1 MGKHAR
7 NCLLKGRD
15 VYSDVA
21 VVSLPLHRVHLHGG
35 LSSPHALPNMQ
46 SRRTEEGN
54 QLLIILHIH
63 LYQQGDLATPVAYG
77 PRKMWLQYKARRLL
91 FMHLNEICEKIVN
104 YLELELGGCN
114 CVNVSYV

>member
-1 MGKHAR
+1 MEKHAR

-21 VVSLPLHRVHLHGG
+21 VVSLPPHRVHLHGG

-54 QLLIILHIH
+54 QLLIILHLH
-63 LYQQGDLATPVAYG
+63 MYLQRDLTTPVNMGQKIVAAIH
-77 PRKMWLQYKARRLL
+77 KARRLL
-91 FMHLNEICEKIVN
+91 FMHLNYKIKKKKM
-104 YLELELGGCN
+104 LI
-114 CVNVSYV
+114 